1 MGLAHSATTTVQ
13 GVRAVIA
20 KNKTVEVVDIPTPSG
35 DGTRLRV
42 TNAGICGSDLH
53 ILEWGISDIVLGH
66 EFGGYDDAGTLWAV
80 RPKSSCGACDTCGRD
95 LAHLCRDATK
105 DMNGISA
112 QGGLAEEIIVPV
124 DRLIPLPSTV
134 RSHEVGL
141 VEPRALVMHGLR
153 RGRVEAGMA
162 TAVVGGGSIGLLT
175 VAALL
180 HRGASV
186 DVYARH
192 EHQRLAAERL
202 GANVHSSDERPDAVH
217 DVVFDAVCNQ
227 ESFDSSIAAC
237 RPAGTMVE
245 FGMFWTPVT
254 MSNEVMFKEISVVP
268 SLYYSHNHDHDDFVD
283 AGEVLG
289 DMPDLSDAIVTHRF
303 TIEEAVEAFRVAADR
318 KSGSI
323 KVHINP

>member
-1 MGLAHSATTTVQ
+1 MGGRDASRSTVLS
-13 GVRAVIA
+13 VRAVIA
-20 KNKTVEVVDIPTPSG
+20 KNKSVEVVDIPIPTG
-35 DGTRLRV
+35 EGTRLHV

-53 ILEWGISDIVLGH
+53 ILDWGISDVVLGH
-66 EFGGYDDAGTLWAV
+66 EFGGYDDTGTLWAV
-80 RPKSSCGACDTCGRD
+80 RPKSSCGDCDTCGRD

-112 QGGLAEEIIVPV
+112 QGGLAEEVVVPV
-124 DRLIPLPSTV
+124 DRLIPLPTTV
-134 RSHEVGL
+134 RPHEVGL
-141 VEPRALVMHGLR
+141 VEPLAVVMHGLR
-153 RGRVEAGMA
+153 RGRVDTGMSA
-162 TAVVGGGSIGLLT
+162 AVVGGGSIGLLT
-175 VAALL
+175 AAALL
-180 HRGASV
+180 HHGVSV
-186 DVYARH
+186 HVYARH

-202 GANVHSSDERPDAVH
+202 GASVHTSDERPNAVH

-227 ESFDSSIAAC
+227 ESFDSSISAC
-237 RPAGTMVE
+237 RPSGTMVE
-245 FGMFWTPVT
+245 FGMFWTPVAL
-254 MSNEVMFKEISVVP
+254 SNEVMFKEITVVP

-289 DMPDLSDAIVTHRF
+289 DMPDLSDTIVTHRF

>member
-1 MGLAHSATTTVQ
+1 MGDRYREGSTVHT
-13 GVRAVIA
+13 VRAVIA
-20 KNKTVEVVDIPTPSG
+20 KNKSVEVVDIPTPSG

-53 ILEWGISDIVLGH
+53 ILEWGISDFVLGH
-66 EFGGYDDAGTLWAV
+66 EFGGHDAAGTLWAV
-80 RPKSSCGACDTCGRD
+80 RPKSSCGACETCGRD
-95 LAHLCRDATK
+95 LAHLCREATK

-112 QGGLAEEIIVPV
+112 QGGLAEEIIVPT
-124 DRLIPLPSTV
+124 DRLISLPSSV
-134 RSHEVGL
+134 RADEVSL
-141 VEPRALVMHGLR
+141 VEPLAVVMHGLR
-153 RGRVEAGMA
+153 RGHVESGMKA
-162 TAVVGGGSIGLLT
+162 SVIGGGSIGLLT

-202 GANVHSSDERPDAVH
+202 GAIVHASDERPDATH

-227 ESFDSSIAAC
+227 DSFDSAIAAC
-237 RPAGTMVE
+237 RPSGTMVE

-254 MSNEVMFKEISVVP
+254 MSNEVMFKEITIVP
-268 SLYYSHNHDHDDFVD
+268 SLYYSHDHDHDDFID
-283 AGEVLG
+283 AGHVLG
-289 DMPDLSDAIVTHRF
+289 DSPDLADTVVTHRF
-303 TIEEAVEAFRVAADR
+303 SIEDAVEAFRVAADR